1 MMNTRTILETLAR
14 QGYAASI
21 LHYADGTVAV
31 RAVHS
36 SGHLVRVTE
45 VDELHAAVAVWN
57 RLGCEPRLTVA
68 MNGEGV
74 PTAKPVKAARN
85 REGRWTQRFEWIS
98 SPFRML
104 LRTW

>member
-1 MMNTRTILETLAR
+1 
-14 QGYAASI
+14 
-21 LHYADGTVAV
+21 
-31 RAVHS
+31 
-36 SGHLVRVTE
+36 
-45 VDELHAAVAVWN
+45 
-57 RLGCEPRLTVA
+57 